1 VQLREGP
8 VKKKLPFAVFPS
20 VTELV
25 AETKSGCK
33 GVEYGVQCTDWQGTI
48 VVVAAMPEEE
58 VDQGVN
64 SSLVNRAVSEA
75 SLLMNRRM
83 FAASNNPDS
92 LVEPAASV
100 RLKKS

>member
-1 VQLREGP
+1 VQFREGP

-48 VVVAAMPEEE
+48 VVVAATPEKV
-58 VDQGVN
+58 VDP
-64 SSLVNRAVSEA
+64 SLVNRAVSEA
-75 SLLMNRRM
+75 SLLINRGIL
-83 FAASNNPDS
+83 AASNNPES
-92 LVEPAASV
+92 RAEPAASV
-100 RLKKS
+100 REKKS